1 MVADHQGGE
10 HQAGVGRMM
19 KSIFGLATALSL
31 LAAPGAFA
39 QTNYPE
45 QTVRILVGFPAGTA
59 PDVAARVVADK
70 LGVSLGKPFVV
81 ENISGANGNIACD
94 RVAKAAPDGYTLVMC
109 GNGSL
114 IFGPSLYAKL
124 PYDPAK
130 DFAPITQVFVAANIL
145 VVHPEVP
152 AKSLGELVA
161 LAKANPGDLTYGHTG
176 IGSSQ
181 HLAAE
186 LFKSMAHLDIR
197 PISYRGS
204 TAVLP
209 DLLAGRITMGFTNIV
224 NVAPLAK
231 DGKLRAFAVTSRK
244 RSPIMPDLPTMAESG
259 FPGYEAVPWFG
270 LMAPA
275 GTPQPIIDKLHR
287 ETVKALAIPEVRQS
301 MENQGLDVIGGTPAE
316 FAEAIRTETPYW
328 AKIIKEAGIKAS
340 E

>member
-1 MVADHQGGE
+1 
-10 HQAGVGRMM
+10 MM
-19 KSIFGLATALSL
+19 KSIFGLAAALSL

-39 QTNYPE
+39 QTSYPE

-70 LGVSLGKPFVV
+70 LGASLGKPFVV

-152 AKSLGELVA
+152 AKSLDELVA

-186 LFKSMAHLDIR
+186 LFKSMARLDIR

-231 DGKLRAFAVTSRK
+231 EGKLRAFAVTSRK
-244 RSPIMPDLPTMAESG
+244 RSPIVPDLPTMAESG

-301 MENQGLDVIGGTPAE
+301 LENQGLDVIGGTPAE
-316 FAEAIRTETPYW
+316 FADVIRKETPYW

>member
-1 MVADHQGGE
+1 MRAILEVA
-10 HQAGVGRMM
+10 
-19 KSIFGLATALSL
+19 IALSL
-31 LAAPGAFA
+31 LGSGASG

-59 PDVAARVVADK
+59 PDVAARAVADK
-70 LGVSLGKPFVV
+70 LTTNLGKPVVV

-94 RVAKAAPDGYTLVMC
+94 RAAKSPPDGYTLVMC

-114 IFGPSLYAKL
+114 IFGPSLYDKL
-124 PYDPAK
+124 PFDPVK

-145 VVHPEVP
+145 VVHPDVP
-152 AKSLGELVA
+152 AKTLPELIA
-161 LAKANPGDLTYGHTG
+161 LAKAKPGELTYGHTG

-186 LFKSMAHLDIR
+186 LFKSMARLDIR
-197 PISYRGS
+197 PIGYRGS

-209 DLLAGRITMGFTNIV
+209 DLLAGRITLGFTNIV
-224 NVAPLAK
+224 NVAPLVK
-231 DGKLRAFAVTSRK
+231 EGKLRGFAVTSRK
-244 RSPIMPDLPTMAESG
+244 RSALVPDLPTMAESG

-287 ETVKALAIPEVRQS
+287 ETVKGLALPDVRRS
-301 MENQGLDVIGGTPAE
+301 LENQGLDVIGGTPAE
-316 FAEAIRTETPYW
+316 LADIIKTELVYW
-328 AKIIKEAGIKAS
+328 AKVIKEAGIKGS